1 MTDIGSRLEIEIED
15 QNFRFHP
22 KEFPTQEAAMTLPGA
37 KRIGNNVIIERSKPA
52 ATLVFEQTGSI
63 LVHGLARP
71 EVAKLAVRE
80 SLLQLGLPEEGLSME
95 SGSVLARFTSGR
107 AVISSVATTRLSE
120 ASINKDIGAV
130 EIAATRFGGVILI
143 LPSGKGLAVGMRSRR
158 IAELAIET
166 YLEILEQEGALA

>member
-1 MTDIGSRLEIEIED
+1 M
-15 QNFRFHP
+15 
-22 KEFPTQEAAMTLPGA
+22 
-37 KRIGNNVIIERSKPA
+37 
-52 ATLVFEQTGSI
+52 
-63 LVHGLARP
+63 HGLARP

-130 EIAATRFGGVILI
+130 EN
-143 LPSGKGLAVGMRSRR
+143 SRHEVWGR
-158 IAELAIET
+158 DLDHSRAGRDSL
-166 YLEILEQEGALA
+166 